1 MKKLTR
7 LQRSQNAH
15 LNLRRKHADTPG
27 VRGEV
32 LFTYH
37 NKIFQVQRAQKRILS
52 RSERKMEFDSIKS
65 FFNRK
70 PTTYAQVSDEFFKYG
85 KYK

>member
-15 LNLRRKHADTPG
+15 SDLRRKHADTPG

-37 NKIFQVQRAQKRILS
+37 NKIIQIQRAQKRVLS
-52 RSERKMEFDSIKS
+52 RKERKMEFDSIRS
-65 FFNRK
+65 HFNKK
-70 PTTYAQVSDEFFKYG
+70 PTSYAQVSNEFFKYG
-85 KYK
+85 RYK